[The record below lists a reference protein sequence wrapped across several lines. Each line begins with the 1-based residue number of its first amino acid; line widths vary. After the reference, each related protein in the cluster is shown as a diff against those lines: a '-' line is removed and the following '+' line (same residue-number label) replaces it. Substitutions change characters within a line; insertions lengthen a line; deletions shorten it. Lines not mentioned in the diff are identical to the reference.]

1 MRHILTRDVWWHD
14 TRDINSFSVNTLV
27 IDNSMQDIIPSSG
40 GRTSIT
46 YTTSHDIPSD
56 ATSTIRDTSE
66 IFANKIRLWGAIYH
80 LVIPQTIVMLSLP
93 TNYSHPANGPDTT
106 FGTSLSSHIG
116 AHLPTKLTEN
126 ALWHTNTSKTH
137 SDMCRMDEQTLSL
150 GLMTLVPNVMKEH
163 IRTQSLVL
171 NNTEANYGYY
181 NIPSFHG
188 NAQSANRLGSI

>member
-1 MRHILTRDVWWHD
+1 MGRRRHANPLITWNAISPMDRADDMIRD
-14 TRDINSFSVNTLV
+14 TNSFSLNTLV

-93 TNYSHPANGPDTT
+93 TNYSHPTNGPDTT
-106 FGTSLSSHIG
+106 FGTSLPSHVG
-116 AHLPTKLTEN
+116 APHLPTKLTEN

-137 SDMCRMDEQTLSL
+137 SDMCRMDEQTLY
-150 GLMTLVPNVMKEH
+150 PN
-163 IRTQSLVL
+163 
-171 NNTEANYGYY
+171 
-181 NIPSFHG
+181 PSDDMPDDGECLTSTF
-188 NAQSANRLGSI
+188 LKIV